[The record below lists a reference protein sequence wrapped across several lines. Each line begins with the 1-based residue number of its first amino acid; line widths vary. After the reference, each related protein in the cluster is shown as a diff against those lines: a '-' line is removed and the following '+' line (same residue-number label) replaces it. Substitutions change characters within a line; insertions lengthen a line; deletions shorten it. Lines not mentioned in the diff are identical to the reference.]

1 MPGSGVD
8 PRGGRG
14 SQRWQSGGC
23 QHDGSIPAW
32 AGEPA
37 PTRSRPRR
45 CKVDPRVGGGARQ
58 RSSKISAI
66 RGRSPRGRGSPEL
79 RVAGVD
85 PLGSIP
91 AWAGEPLPQQRA
103 PAQCGVDPRVGG
115 GASGPQLPRNHS
127 LVKDRRSVLLP
138 LQFAL
143 HEQQAV
149 NFCELPRRKTK
160 HTDTY
165 PADLGRIAPS

>member
-1 MPGSGVD
+1 M
-8 PRGGRG
+8 
-14 SQRWQSGGC
+14 
-23 QHDGSIPAW
+23 
-32 AGEPA
+32 
-37 PTRSRPRR
+37 
-45 CKVDPRVGGGARQ
+45 GGGAAHVSRA
-58 RSSKISAI
+58 RYAVG
-66 RGRSPRGRGSPEL
+66 GRSPRGRGSL
-79 RVAGVD
+79 LWVWLYFAS
-85 PLGSIP
+85 LGSIP
-91 AWAGEPLPQQRA
+91 AWAGEPCARVRMRS
-103 PAQCGVDPRVGG
+103 GIRVDPRVGG